1 MSTIPPGMWTNPEDF
16 SEEFRTD
23 EEEELAQ
30 ERAHEHGPD
39 CGHEAVQ
46 HGDHIDYIEGE
57 HRHWW
62 NRDRWEKHK
71 PPNAHVRSVLTR
83 NEQGQ

>member
-1 MSTIPPGMWTNPEDF
+1 LSWLLFSGASKREEHGMSTIPPGMWTNPEDF

-23 EEEELAQ
+23 EEEQFAQ

-46 HGDHIDYIEGE
+46 HGDHIDYIDGE

-62 NRDRWEKHK
+62 NRDRWEKH
-71 PPNAHVRSVLTR
+71 
-83 NEQGQ
+83 

>member
-46 HGDHIDYIEGE
+46 HGDHIDYIDG
-57 HRHWW
+57 
-62 NRDRWEKHK
+62 
-71 PPNAHVRSVLTR
+71 
-83 NEQGQ
+83 

>member
-1 MSTIPPGMWTNPEDF
+1 MPCRPRRSAVALAWKGIAMTMMPPGMWTNPEDF

-23 EEEELAQ
+23 KEEEFAQ

-46 HGDHIDYIEGE
+46 HGDHIDYIDGE

-62 NRDRWEKHK
+62 NRDRWEKH
-71 PPNAHVRSVLTR
+71 
-83 NEQGQ
+83 

>member
-1 MSTIPPGMWTNPEDF
+1 LRGAFRRKEIAMSTIPPGMWTNPEDF

-23 EEEELAQ
+23 TEEEFAQ

-46 HGDHIDYIEGE
+46 HGDHVDYIDGE

-62 NRDRWEKHK
+62 NRDRWEKH
-71 PPNAHVRSVLTR
+71 
-83 NEQGQ
+83 